1 MDVYRA
7 SKSRSQNRRGWYV
20 TFRHP
25 LRKDAIGKVG
35 LKVRRS
41 LGTADD
47 QEADLLV
54 KQMNELLLDDTLWS
68 ISAKSRARLLYDER
82 VIAAFYEDIEPVQMP
97 DLKAVRERELPYPR
111 REEDYNQIR
120 FLGGHERYEGLRQL
134 LGLGE
139 EPFLQSSALHAP
151 HYELE
156 WIVCDSPTYE
166 AVVTFLPF
174 DKTKAYIEECVMKAA
189 ISYACDGGDHELARH
204 FLQHE
209 HEPFALRHLIGTTPA
224 FYVTRFT
231 ANRPN
236 VSPTEHVQEYIETI
250 RSQALQVRERLME
263 AYGFTEKQFTYPTD
277 DVLLAFEE
285 TWRGEIEF
293 TLLIDALMEEV
304 EKRFQSL
311 PQGRWT
317 YTSEEWPECW
327 RFQAKDPNV
336 TLRILSILTSQDESK
351 CGKLLTPLVEGVR
364 VRGFFGGKKG
374 IFTVG
379 PEKHDRVLST
389 KTMKEI
395 DQSHTLVWVQE
406 TKNDSYHHMLP
417 TLRYLISTGQIEK
430 LHVCMHG
437 DESEEWKRHA
447 GQALETVLNDV
458 KRELGFTA
466 YSQAERQILRNGLYF
481 SVDEVYERT
490 VHTIDEHEPPS
501 VHPIYTNMMLALIV
515 KEACDVFYQKRE
527 VRDGLTEKGLCRRFA
542 ELGEDEYGRMK
553 PQALMFTTL
562 TEVFYRSFFTHPS
575 GWSHEDLTND
585 KREETIA
592 AICMHFSKALR
603 TYLQTN
609 LCHQQTGEWQSA
621 YGRNGKNAKKK
632 RAQDLNGIFEDVLP
646 ASYHLIHQPKCVKQ
660 LYGLVKEAIES
671 SGGILLS

>member
-7 SKSRSQNRRGWYV
+7 SKSRSQNRKGWYV

-25 LRKDAIGKVG
+25 LRKDATGKVG
-35 LKVRRS
+35 LKVRRG

-68 ISAKSRARLLYDER
+68 IHAKSRARSLYDER
-82 VIAAFYEDIEPVQMP
+82 VIAAFYEDLEPMQMT

-120 FLGGHERYEGLRQL
+120 FTGGHERYEGLRQL
-134 LGLGE
+134 LGLAD
-139 EPFLQSSALHAP
+139 EPFLQSNAIHAP

-156 WIVCDSPTYE
+156 WIACDSPTYE

-174 DKTKAYIEECVMKAA
+174 EKTKAYIEECVMKAA

-209 HEPFALRHLIGTTPA
+209 HEPFALRQLIGTTPA

-231 ANRPN
+231 ATQPN
-236 VSPTEHVQEYIETI
+236 VSVNEHVQEYIEII

-263 AYGFTEKQFTYPTD
+263 THDFTEKQFTYPTD

-304 EKRFQSL
+304 EKRFHSL

-351 CGKLLTPLVEGVR
+351 CGKLLTPLVEGIR
-364 VRGFFGGKKG
+364 VRGSFSGRKG

-379 PEKHDRVLST
+379 PEKNDRVLST
-389 KTMKEI
+389 NTMKGI

-406 TKNDSYHHMLP
+406 TKRDSYDHMLP

-430 LHVCMHG
+430 LHLYMHG

-447 GQALETVLNDV
+447 GQALEIVLNDV
-458 KRELGFTA
+458 KRELGWTA
-466 YSQAERQILRNGLYF
+466 YSQAERQILRNSLYF
-481 SVDEVYERT
+481 SVEEVYERT
-490 VHTIDEHEPPS
+490 IHTIEEYELPS
-501 VHPIYTNMMLALIV
+501 VHPIYTNMMLSLVV
-515 KEACDVFYQKRE
+515 KDACDAFYQKLE
-527 VRDGLTEKGLCRRFA
+527 TQDGLREKALCRRFA
-542 ELGEDEYGRMK
+542 ELGEDEYGGMK
-553 PQALMFTTL
+553 PQALMFTTI
-562 TEVFYRSFFTHPS
+562 TETFYRSFFTQPS

-585 KREETIA
+585 KREEAIA

-609 LCHQQTGEWQSA
+609 VCHQQIGEWQSA

-632 RAQDLNGIFEDVLP
+632 RAQDLNVIFEDVLP
-646 ASYHLIHQPKCVKQ
+646 SSHRLIDQPKCVKH
-660 LYGLVKEAIES
+660 LYGLMKEAIES